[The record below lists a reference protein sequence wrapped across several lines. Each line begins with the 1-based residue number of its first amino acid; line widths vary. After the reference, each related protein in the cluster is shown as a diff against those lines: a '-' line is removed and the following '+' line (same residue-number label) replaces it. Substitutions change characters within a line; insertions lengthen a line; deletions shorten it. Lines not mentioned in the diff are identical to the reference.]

1 MKLIENILY
10 GENEEVNLL
19 DIYIPD
25 GKTSS
30 VLVYFHGGG
39 LVRGDKNSCAPFA
52 PYLAEHGIAT
62 VGVRYHKY
70 PDASFPDFIYDGAK
84 AVAWAY
90 DYMRKELDCDKLYV
104 AGTSAGGYISMML
117 CFDRRYLNSVGLDNS
132 VIAGYYHN
140 AGQPTAHFK
149 VLEYSGTDPRRVI
162 IDERAP
168 LYYIGMEKAYP
179 RMRFVVS
186 DNDMK
191 NRYEET
197 MLLLS
202 ALRTFEYTDF
212 DHVVMHGTHC
222 HYCGSGKNDE
232 NGVNIFGKMLYDF
245 LKD

>member
-1 MKLIENILY
+1 M
-10 GENEEVNLL
+10 
-19 DIYIPD
+19 
-25 GKTSS
+25 
-30 VLVYFHGGG
+30 
-39 LVRGDKNSCAPFA
+39 
-52 PYLAEHGIAT
+52 
-62 VGVRYHKY
+62 
-70 PDASFPDFIYDGAK
+70 
-84 AVAWAY
+84 
-90 DYMRKELDCDKLYV
+90 
-104 AGTSAGGYISMML
+104 
-117 CFDRRYLNSVGLDNS
+117 
-132 VIAGYYHN
+132 
-140 AGQPTAHFK
+140 
-149 VLEYSGTDPRRVI
+149 LEYSGTDPRRVI

-168 LYYIGMEKAYP
+168 LYYVGMEKAYP

-232 NGVNIFGKMLYDF
+232 NGVNVFGKMLYDF